1 MNFFWLV
8 ALLTLLG
15 SPMASAEIII
25 QGGGYSFQYGM
36 SYPYPVVVVPSTG
49 LPMSTIVITQPFMNS
64 SPMAQRAHAWS
75 TYQKNNKASGSGLIL
90 QPYTGTESDAQILLN
105 RNMSRAHAF
114 RLGY

>member
-1 MNFFWLV
+1 MKNTWLI
-8 ALLTLLG
+8 ALLVMLG
-15 SPMASAEIII
+15 STTTFAEIII

-36 SYPYPVVVVPSTG
+36 PYPIVVAPSTG
-49 LPMSTIVITQPFMNS
+49 MPMSTIVINQPFIHS

-75 TYQKNNKASGSGLIL
+75 TYKKNDKASGSGLIL
-90 QPYTGTESDAQILLN
+90 QPYTGAESDAQILLN